1 MTLLAKEYMQPPFK
15 WLNSYE
21 LLSMSEDFFD
31 HAFLTTLEDDIR
43 SLQIDRQRVPPR
55 RSWCRRWII
64 VTGGLILLLGA
75 GVVLIRWGPI
85 GSVGSVA
92 EVSVAVV
99 TCRDSSGPGPL
110 LSAGGCVIAR
120 HHGAVGAKITGRV
133 ITLEVEEGDVVRAGQ
148 VIAQLDDEEIRAQV
162 REAEATLAAA
172 RARLA
177 ELEAGSRPQEINRAH
192 AEMLSAKADLKTAE
206 ANLRRLERPAEV
218 GVVDRQQLDDA
229 RARYEMAAAALRVA
243 RENYEPIRIGPRPK

>member
-43 SLQIDRQRVPPR
+43 SLQVDRQRVPPR
-55 RSWCRRWII
+55 RSWRRRWII

-99 TCRDSSGPGPL
+99 TRRDSSGPYPL
-110 LSAGGCVIAR
+110 LSAGGYVIAR
-120 HHGAVGAKITGRV
+120 HQVEVGAKITGRV
-133 ITLEVEEGDVVRAGQ
+133 IALEVEEGDVVRAGQ
-148 VIAQLDDEEIRAQV
+148 VIARLDDEEIRAQV

-192 AEMLSAKADLKTAE
+192 AEMLRAEADLKNAE

-229 RARYEMAAAALRVA
+229 RARYEMAVAALRVA
-243 RENYEPIRIGPRPK
+243 RENYELIRIGPRPK